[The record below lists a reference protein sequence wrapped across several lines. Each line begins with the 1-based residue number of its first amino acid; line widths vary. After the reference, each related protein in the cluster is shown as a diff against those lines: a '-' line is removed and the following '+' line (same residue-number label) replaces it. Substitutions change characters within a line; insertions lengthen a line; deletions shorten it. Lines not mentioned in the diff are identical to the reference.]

1 MTMKSNTSQIH
12 NFLNIICIDQ
22 SSFSFDVQQMD
33 FEYKIFSSIYV
44 ALDKRKSI
52 GKNIAQVTMVILYQ
66 FEYFSFDFPV
76 KMLIKKTG
84 ENNTSNWNP
93 LKGSFNWNTF
103 QKKSFGNK
111 SLYILLHIRNKRIT
125 ENQTMYENLFSLTMP
140 ANTAFT
146 KYIVS
151 YTIS

>member
-1 MTMKSNTSQIH
+1 MPAYDKMMTMKSNTLQIH

-52 GKNIAQVTMVILYQ
+52 GKNIVQVTMVILYQ

-76 KMLIKKTG
+76 KMLIKKQGKTIHLI
-84 ENNTSNWNP
+84 EIH
-93 LKGSFNWNTF
+93 LRVLLIEKHF
-103 QKKSFGNK
+103 KKNHLEIK
-111 SLYILLHIRNKRIT
+111 
-125 ENQTMYENLFSLTMP
+125 
-140 ANTAFT
+140 AFT
-146 KYIVS
+146 FCFI
-151 YTIS
+151 

>member
-1 MTMKSNTSQIH
+1 MPAYDKMMTMKSNTSQIH

-52 GKNIAQVTMVILYQ
+52 GKNIVQVTMVILYQ

-76 KMLIKKTG
+76 KMLIKKQGKTIHLI
-84 ENNTSNWNP
+84 EIH
-93 LKGSFNWNTF
+93 LRVLLIEKHF
-103 QKKSFGNK
+103 KKNHLEIK
-111 SLYILLHIRNKRIT
+111 
-125 ENQTMYENLFSLTMP
+125 
-140 ANTAFT
+140 AFT
-146 KYIVS
+146 FCFI
-151 YTIS
+151 